1 MFKNTAQYMYTILCK
16 SLIHLIFFN
25 TNFVLDVYFM
35 ASALLAE

>member
-1 MFKNTAQYMYTILCK
+1 MYTILCK

-35 ASALLAE
+35 TYIFESVRMYVCECV